1 MDIILKLLDWPVL
14 LFVGLG
20 LLVMNFRE
28 EIRELIKRG
37 GVTISWGSGSISIEK
52 FADRMDRDFGMLN
65 DDLEMLR
72 DQFTTLDA
80 RPRTPFAGIVNLP
93 EGFRAAA
100 SRGGSGL
107 LGGRA
112 TGFGGVGRSV
122 VLGNEGRLGGEAD
135 DRDEAEEKNGEATI
149 GDAKMSDEEVRRRML
164 EALNERKYRW
174 RSVDRIAFL
183 AGVPSTRASGL
194 LRDMKEVDLD
204 MEDEGR
210 AVARLLPR

>member
-20 LLVMNFRE
+20 LLVMNFGE

-37 GVTISWGSGSISIEK
+37 GVTVSWGTGSISIEK
-52 FADRMDRDFGMLN
+52 FADRMDRDFGILN

-72 DQFTTLDA
+72 DQFSTLAA
-80 RPRTPFAGIVNLP
+80 RPRTQFAGIVNLP
-93 EGFRAAA
+93 EGFRTAV
-100 SRGGSGL
+100 SRGGGDL

-112 TGFGGVGRSV
+112 TGFSGAGRSV
-122 VLGNEGRLGGEAD
+122 ILDHKGRLGGEAD
-135 DRDEAEEKNGEATI
+135 DPDEAEEKNGEAALS
-149 GDAKMSDEEVRRRML
+149 DAKMSDEEVRLRML
-164 EALNERKYRW
+164 EALNERKFHW
-174 RSVDRIAFL
+174 RSVERIAFL
-183 AGVPSTRASGL
+183 AGVRSTRASGL